1 MSTLH
6 LVRHGQTTS
15 NVLKRLDT
23 ALPGAGLTDFG
34 ARQATR
40 YALERPQTSSPVL
53 ISSAAKRAQQTAEL
67 IGSVWT
73 VQNRVLDG
81 LYEVQVG
88 DLEDEFSEDAHQVF
102 ATTVRSWFDG
112 ETSVRLPGG
121 ESLDDVYERY
131 LPVVD
136 DIADTFLSGPDAT
149 DVHLVSHGAAIRLIA
164 ARLVGMPAEFSLKH
178 HLQNTG
184 SIELTRTP
192 DGWACLRWGLELP
205 PFRTDDEPELA
216 PDPMG

>member
-6 LVRHGQTTS
+6 LVRHGETTS

-34 ARQATR
+34 ARQAAR
-40 YALERPQTSSPVL
+40 YALERPQAVPPVL
-53 ISSAAKRAQQTAEL
+53 ISSGARRAQQTAEL
-67 IGSVWT
+67 IGSVWS
-73 VQNRVLDG
+73 VQNQVFDG

-102 ATTVRSWFDG
+102 ATTVRSWFAG

-121 ESLDDVYERY
+121 ESLDDVYARY

-136 DIADTFLSGPDAT
+136 DIADKFLSGPEST

-164 ARLVGMPAEFSLKH
+164 ARLVHMPAEFALAH
-178 HLQNTG
+178 HLNNTG

-192 DGWACLRWGLELP
+192 DGWTCERWGHDLP
-205 PFRTDDEPELA
+205 PFHTDDEPEPA